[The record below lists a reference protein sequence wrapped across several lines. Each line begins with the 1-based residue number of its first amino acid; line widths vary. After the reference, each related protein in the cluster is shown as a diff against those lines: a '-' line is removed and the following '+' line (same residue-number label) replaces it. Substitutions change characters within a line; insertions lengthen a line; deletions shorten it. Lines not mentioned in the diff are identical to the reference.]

1 MFGRTLL
8 GPAIDYLRVSLAARY
23 AEARAREDK
32 ELGASVVEWVVIT
45 TIVVVIAVTA
55 GFFISQ
61 ALTAKTQQITGCIN
75 TSNAPTQNCG
85 GG

>member
-1 MFGRTLL
+1 MFDRTPI
-8 GPAIDYLRVSLAARY
+8 GPAIGYLRVSLAARY
-23 AEARAREDK
+23 AEARARDDK

-55 GFFISQ
+55 GYFISQ
-61 ALTAKTQQITGCIN
+61 ALTAKTTQITSCIN

>member
-1 MFGRTLL
+1 MFGKTLL
-8 GPAIDYLRVSLAARY
+8 SPAIDYLRVSLAARY

-55 GFFISQ
+55 GYFISQ
-61 ALTAKTQQITGCIN
+61 ALAAKTTTITNCIN
-75 TSNAPTQNCG
+75 GSNAPTQNCG
-85 GG
+85 G